1 MSESCRPT
9 TPASGT
15 VAQMH
20 DPFPI
25 PAPSIAQSLGTTGL
39 RAPRQGLG
47 CMRMVPGTNGDG
59 HTPSDVIGRA
69 LDLGVTFLDT
79 AAMYGDG
86 RNERLVG
93 EAIRRRRGEVV
104 LCTKLGFHPWE
115 GDTLRHRG
123 APADVGPQCDASL
136 QRLGVDVI
144 DLWYLHRRDPDVPIE
159 ETVGAMAAEV
169 IAGKVRHLGLSEV
182 SVEELRA
189 AHATHPIAALQS
201 AWSITERQLEE
212 VLPTCAELR
221 IGVVPYGPLGAGLLL
236 GDHAV
241 PDRPDRDGPV
251 TAALSSLEQL
261 DAVARRHGATSGQV
275 ALAWLQ
281 EQAAEWDVAVVPIPG
296 TTRLPH
302 LEQNVAALDLALD
315 AADLAQLDGGGATG

>member
-1 MSESCRPT
+1 
-9 TPASGT
+9 
-15 VAQMH
+15 
-20 DPFPI
+20 
-25 PAPSIAQSLGTTGL
+25 
-39 RAPRQGLG
+39 
-47 CMRMVPGTNGDG
+47 MRMVPGTNGDG
-59 HTPSDVIGRA
+59 HTPGDVIGRA

-79 AAMYGDG
+79 AAMYGNG
-86 RNERLVG
+86 ENERLVG
-93 EAIRRRRGEVV
+93 EAIRHRRDEVV

-123 APADVGPQCDASL
+123 APSEVRPQCDASL

-159 ETVGAMAAEV
+159 ETVGAMATEV

-182 SVEELRA
+182 TVEELRA
-189 AHATHPIAALQS
+189 AHATHPITALQS
-201 AWSITERQLEE
+201 AWSVAERQLEA
-212 VLPTCAELR
+212 VLATCAEL
-221 IGVVPYGPLGAGLLL
+221 GVMVVPYGPLGAGLLI

-251 TAALSSLEQL
+251 TAAPGHLEQL

-281 EQAAEWDVAVVPIPG
+281 EQAAVWQVAVVPIPG
-296 TTRLPH
+296 TTRRAH
-302 LEQNVAALDLALD
+302 LEENVAALRLRLTADDLAL
-315 AADLAQLDGGGATG
+315 LDSSGGADRVQSV